1 MSITMRSYQYPDDFE
16 LVGQFL
22 VNTYSVE
29 GRHRNW
35 LQPRWEYMHYHP
47 LLDESSLDKI
57 GIWEDAGDVVGVVHH
72 EHRMGEIYI
81 EISPDY
87 SYLKRDMLEYAQEY
101 LYRDENEGRL
111 LQIFIN
117 GTDDEF
123 EAIAEDLGFHKDE
136 THQED
141 MSQLK
146 IVDPFPSINIPEGFR
161 LKSLQEDNDLN
172 KIHRV
177 LHRGFNHPG
186 EPPAEEIEGR
196 KKMQSAPNF
205 RKDLT
210 IVVEA
215 PDGNFV
221 SFCGMWYEASNRI
234 AYVEP
239 VATDP
244 DYRRMGLGKA
254 AVLEGIRRC
263 GELGAIDAYVGS
275 GQTFYITMGFR
286 KIFTCYL
293 WTKHLD
299 KSGYQIAY
307 QL

>member
-1 MSITMRSYQYPDDFE
+1 MSITVRSYSNPDDFE

-22 VNTYSVE
+22 VNTYNVE

-57 GIWEDAGDVVGVVHH
+57 GIWEDADDIVGVVHH

-87 SYLKRDMLEYAQEY
+87 SYLKKDMLEYAQEY

-111 LQIFIN
+111 LQVFIN
-117 GTDDEF
+117 QTDDEF
-123 EAIAEDLGFHKDE
+123 EAIAHDLGFHKEE

-146 IVDPFPSINIPEGFR
+146 IVDPFPIINVPEGFR
-161 LKSLQEDNDLN
+161 LKSLQEDNDLI

-186 EPPAEEIEGR
+186 EPPADEIKGR

-221 SFCGMWYEASNRI
+221 SFCGMWYEASNKI

-263 GELGAIDAYVGS
+263 GELGATDAFVGS
-275 GQTFYITMGFR
+275 GQTFYIAMGFR

-299 KSGYQIAY
+299 
-307 QL
+307 

>member
-1 MSITMRSYQYPDDFE
+1 MSVTVRSYKYPDDYE

-22 VNTYSVE
+22 VNTYNVE
-29 GRHRNW
+29 GQHRNW

-47 LLDESSLDKI
+47 LLDESSLNKI
-57 GIWEDAGDVVGVVHH
+57 GIWEDAGDIVGVVHH

-87 SYLKRDMLEYAQEY
+87 SYLKKDMLEYAQEY

-111 LQIFIN
+111 LQVFIN
-117 GTDDEF
+117 QTDDEF
-123 EAIAEDLGFHKDE
+123 EAIAEDLGFHKGE

-146 IVDPFPSINIPEGFR
+146 IVDPFPSINVPEGFR
-161 LKSLQEDNDLN
+161 LKSLQEDNDLI

-186 EPPAEEIEGR
+186 EPPEEELEGR

-205 RKDLT
+205 KKDLT
-210 IVVEA
+210 IVVED
-215 PDGNFV
+215 PDGNFI
-221 SFCGMWYEASNRI
+221 SFCGMWYEASNKI

-254 AVLEGIRRC
+254 VVLEGIRRC
-263 GELGAIDAYVGS
+263 GELGATDAYVGS

-286 KIFTCYL
+286 KIFTCCL

-307 QL
+307 PL

>member
-1 MSITMRSYQYPDDFE
+1 MSITVRSYRYPDDFE

-22 VNTYSVE
+22 VNTYNVE
-29 GRHRNW
+29 GQHRNW

-81 EISPDY
+81 EIIPDY

-111 LQIFIN
+111 LQVFIN
-117 GTDDEF
+117 QTDDEF
-123 EAIAEDLGFHKDE
+123 EAIAWDLGFHKDE

-146 IVDPFPSINIPEGFR
+146 IVDPLPSINVPEGFR

-221 SFCGMWYEASNRI
+221 SFCGMWYEASNKI

-244 DYRRMGLGKA
+244 DYRRMGLGKV
-254 AVLEGIRRC
+254 AVLEGIRLC
-263 GELGAIDAYVGS
+263 GELGATDAFVGS
-275 GQTFYITMGFR
+275 GQTFYMTMGFR
-286 KIFTCYL
+286 KIFTCHL
-293 WTKHLD
+293 WTKHL
-299 KSGYQIAY
+299 
-307 QL
+307 

>member
-1 MSITMRSYQYPDDFE
+1 MSITVRSYKYPDDFE

-22 VNTYSVE
+22 VNTYNVE

-57 GIWEDAGDVVGVVHH
+57 GIWEDADDIVGVVHH

-87 SYLKRDMLEYAQEY
+87 SYLKKDMLEYAQEY

-111 LQIFIN
+111 LQVFIN
-117 GTDDEF
+117 QTDDEF
-123 EAIAEDLGFHKDE
+123 EAIAHDLGFHKEE

-146 IVDPFPSINIPEGFR
+146 IVDPFPIINVPEGFR
-161 LKSLQEDNDLN
+161 LKSLQEDNDLI

-186 EPPAEEIEGR
+186 EPPADEIKGR

-221 SFCGMWYEASNRI
+221 SFCGMWYEASNKI

-263 GELGAIDAYVGS
+263 GELGATDAFVGS
-275 GQTFYITMGFR
+275 GQTFYIAMGFR

-299 KSGYQIAY
+299 
-307 QL
+307 

>member
-1 MSITMRSYQYPDDFE
+1 MSVTARSYHHQSDFD

-22 VNTYSVE
+22 VNTYNLESQ
-29 GRHRNW
+29 HPNW

-47 LLDESSLDKI
+47 LIDESTLDKI

-72 EHRMGEIYI
+72 EHQMGEIYI
-81 EISPDY
+81 EIRSEY
-87 SYLKRDMLEYAQEY
+87 SYLKRDMLEYAQEH
-101 LYRDENEGRL
+101 LYRDENEGKL
-111 LQIFIN
+111 LQVFIN
-117 GTDDEF
+117 ANDDEF
-123 EAIAEDLGFHKDE
+123 KAIAEDQGFHKEE
-136 THQED
+136 THQEV
-141 MSQLK
+141 MSQFK
-146 IVDPFPSINIPEGFR
+146 IVDPFPGITVPEGFR

-186 EPPAEEIEGR
+186 EPPPDEIEGR
-196 KKMQSAPNF
+196 KKMQAAPNF

-221 SFCGMWYEASNRI
+221 SFCGMWYEASNKI

-263 GELGAIDAYVGS
+263 GELGATVAFVGS
-275 GQTFYITMGFR
+275 EQQFYISMGFR
-286 KIFTCYL
+286 KIFTCNL
-293 WTKHLD
+293 WTKRLD
-299 KSGYQIAY
+299 
-307 QL
+307 